1 MKNDQVLFLL
11 CLVSALSIVQIR
23 LVLFFF
29 PLDPLILSA
38 LILIAFYT
46 TTGLL
51 IRFSQ
56 IEKKFLSFIEYSL
69 LAGLAIAGLLVFW
82 V

>member
-1 MKNDQVLFLL
+1 
-11 CLVSALSIVQIR
+11 
-23 LVLFFF
+23 
-29 PLDPLILSA
+29 
-38 LILIAFYT
+38 
-46 TTGLL
+46 LL

-56 IEKKFLSFIEYSL
+56 IEKKLLSFIEYSL